1 MVATA
6 ATLATV
12 VRVVAAV
19 ATDKKRTFDLW
30 KKVIVGAIPAGA
42 IGFMFDDLIE
52 SLLYSPYVIA
62 AALIVYGV
70 AFIVI
75 EKLRAAKSDDFR
87 VNDVSELTYKD
98 ALKIGAF
105 QVLSLV
111 PGTSR
116 SGATILGGMLSGV
129 SRVASAEF
137 SFFMAIPIMIGA
149 SCYKLLKF
157 IIEGVSVSGME
168 IAILLIG
175 IAVAYAV
182 SLFCIKFLI
191 DFVKRHS
198 FSAFGVYRIILGIV
212 VIGYFLFAA

>member
-1 MVATA
+1 MWFKVIIAC
-6 ATLATV
+6 V
-12 VRVVAAV
+12 PAAV
-19 ATDKKRTFDLW
+19 
-30 KKVIVGAIPAGA
+30 
-42 IGFMFDDLIE
+42 IGLLFDDYMEKIE
-52 SLLYSPYVIA
+52 NWLVVSLML
-62 AALIVYGV
+62 LVYGI
-70 AFIVI
+70 AFIIV
-75 EKLRAAKSDDFR
+75 ENKKKSPKITAL
-87 VNDVSELTYKD
+87 SGLTYKT
-98 ALKIGAF
+98 ALLIGAF